1 MELLDKAKEKATHLT
16 ELAKKKV
23 DELKDKRKAGD
34 LLNDLGRAVFRQR
47 TGRGEAGDDAAIA
60 SIVAELQALEAGGTS
75 VLGVKDP
82 APTTTNGSD
91 IVPTPTPTPTPTA
104 ASTPLPPP
112 RRSRHRIR
120 ATAPACP
127 TAD

>member
-1 MELLDKAKEKATHLT
+1 MELLEKAKETAIHLT
-16 ELAKKKV
+16 ELAKEKV

-34 LLNDLGRAVFRQR
+34 LLDDLGRAVFRQH

-82 APTTTNGSD
+82 ATTTTNGSD
-91 IVPTPTPTPTPTA
+91 VVAVPTA
-104 ASTPLPPP
+104 TPLPTDSASP
-112 RRSRHRIR
+112 SGDS
-120 ATAPACP
+120 TGLP